1 MLLSWAFAVHAMIP
15 AKRRVPIFLSVF
27 FIIIGVFSAKLVK
40 TKGFSS
46 FFMFALV
53 EIWYFARQSTIFT
66 LALLLEDR
74 LCLGKTA
81 TDAGTRAE
89 ISLLNLSRVTR
100 KKI

>member
-40 TKGFSS
+40 TNGFSS

-74 LCLGKTA
+74 RRLGKMQ
-81 TDAGTRAE
+81 AG
-89 ISLLNLSRVTR
+89 LLFRSACTIFVESIVELN
-100 KKI
+100 